1 LTAMARIR
9 RVAAWMLFQ
18 SGKTAERLARLSHY
32 MAVGTL
38 SLSEMRADIRDG
50 WNDFYSSDPAPAPL
64 LLDWEDQ
71 LAKRFLPSGSAV
83 LVVGGGGGRD
93 LVGLAERGCTVTSV
107 EPSETAIQHARR
119 VLAERHL
126 AATLISGFFEDA
138 VIPGTFDAV
147 IFSYHCYAFIP
158 GAARRTEALRK
169 AAGLLNPGGH
179 ILVSHASRIGKPH
192 PVLVTLGRLVATVC
206 HSDWRLEP
214 GDVVWENR
222 RGQPTYSYTHAFAP
236 GELER
241 EASAANLTLVFQK
254 DTNTGSLVA
263 AMRRR

>member
-1 LTAMARIR
+1 
-9 RVAAWMLFQ
+9 MLFQ
-18 SGKTAERLARLSHY
+18 SGKSAERLARLSHY

-38 SLSEMRADIRDG
+38 SLAEMRAHIRDG
-50 WNDFYSSDPAPAPL
+50 WNDFYSSDPPPASG

-83 LVVGGGGGRD
+83 LVVGAGGGRD
-93 LVGLAERGCTVTSV
+93 LVGLAERGCTVTGV
-107 EPSETAIQHARR
+107 EPSQTAIQHARC
-119 VLAERHL
+119 VLTERHV

-138 VIPGTFDAV
+138 DVPGTFDAV
-147 IFSYHCYAFIP
+147 IFSFHCYAFIP
-158 GAARRTEALRK
+158 VAVRRTEALRK

-179 ILVSHASRIGKPH
+179 ILVSHASRTAKPH
-192 PVLVTLGRLVATVC
+192 PVLVTVGRLVATVC
-206 HSDWRLEP
+206 RSDWRLEP

-222 RGQPTYSYTHAFAP
+222 RGRPTYSYTHAFAP

-241 EASAANLTLVFQK
+241 EASSANLAVVFQQ